1 MKALL
6 LKNWLTLRKG
16 NPLFLVF
23 MIVYTLVGAFADNP
37 LFYGSFVALLSALL
51 PKSVIAFDERSGW
64 DRYTAALPLPRRT
77 QVQAVYAM
85 AILGSAVSTALF
97 CGLRAALLAIHPE
110 RFRFPASTPLPTL
123 AALMMVVALL
133 MCASNYPFIFKLG
146 VERGRAAMMLTAVL
160 VVLLGVTAYGTIGM
174 DVALHFSPVVCAAA
188 VAICALVC
196 LGSLLLSI
204 RLYESRDL

>member
-23 MIVYTLVGAFADNP
+23 LLVYTLVGAFTDNP

-51 PKSVIAFDERSGW
+51 PKNIIAFDERSGW
-64 DRYTAALPLPRRT
+64 ERYAAALPLSRRT
-77 QVQAVYAM
+77 QVLAVYAM
-85 AILGSAVSTALF
+85 ALLCSAVSTALF
-97 CGLRAALLAIHPE
+97 CGLRAILLAIHPE
-110 RFRFPASTPLPTL
+110 RFPASTPLPTL
-123 AALMMVVALL
+123 AALMMVIALL

-146 VERGRAAMMLTAVL
+146 VERGRAAMMLSAVL
-160 VVLLGVTAYGTIGM
+160 AVLLGVTAYSAMEM
-174 DVALHFSPVVCAAA
+174 DIALHFSPAVCAAT
-188 VAICALVC
+188 VAACALVC

-204 RLYESRDL
+204 RLYESRNL